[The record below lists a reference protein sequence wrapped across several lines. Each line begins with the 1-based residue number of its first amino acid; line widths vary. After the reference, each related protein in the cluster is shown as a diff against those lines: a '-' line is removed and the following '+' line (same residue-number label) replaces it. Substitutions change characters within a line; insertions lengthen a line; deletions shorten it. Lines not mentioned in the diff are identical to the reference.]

1 LDDLTEH
8 FFGHIYKAD
17 LRRLRRLSSVPEPIF
32 MLSMLSMDR
41 LGPFADLSTA
51 SVEKADLRAAS
62 VAKADL
68 SGAHLRTWA
77 LFPLHKRT

>member
-1 LDDLTEH
+1 MLLYSDLH

-68 SGAHLRTWA
+68 SGAHLRT
-77 LFPLHKRT
+77 

>member
-1 LDDLTEH
+1 
-8 FFGHIYKAD
+8 
-17 LRRLRRLSSVPEPIF
+17 

-68 SGAHLRTWA
+68 SGAHLRT
-77 LFPLHKRT
+77 